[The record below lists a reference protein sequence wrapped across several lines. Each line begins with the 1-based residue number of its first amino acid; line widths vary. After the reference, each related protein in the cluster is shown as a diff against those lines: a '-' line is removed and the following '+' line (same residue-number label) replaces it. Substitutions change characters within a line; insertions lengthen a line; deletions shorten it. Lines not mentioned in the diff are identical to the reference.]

1 MLTVVILMRHLA
13 LEKQQNINFTLA
25 FPETMRPLWEAKVEP
40 VKGALWLQ
48 IEAEMNFLQGKL
60 SPV

>member
-1 MLTVVILMRHLA
+1 MRHLA